1 MSKIKIAVI
10 VGSTRIGRFADHP
23 AKWIADIARKRPEFE
38 VEVLDLLDY
47 PMPFFGEARA
57 SEAESETAERWK
69 KKLREFDGFI
79 FTVAEYNHGPTAVL
93 KNAID
98 LGDFIQK
105 PVGFVGYGGVGGARA
120 VEQLRL
126 VFVEMSAA
134 SVKTG
139 VHISFPEYLS
149 VVKEGKSLGDYAHLN
164 EAVKNMLDQLSWWG
178 NALKAARAVVTAAA

>member
-1 MSKIKIAVI
+1 MSKLKIAVI

-23 AKWIADIARKRPEFE
+23 AKWISAIAAERPELD

-47 PMPFFGEARA
+47 PMAFFGEASA

-69 KKLREFDGFI
+69 KKLREFDGYI
-79 FTVAEYNHGPTAVL
+79 LTVAEYNHAPTAVL

-105 PVGFVGYGGVGGARA
+105 PVAFVGYGGVGGARA
-120 VEQLRL
+120 VEHLRL

-134 SVKTG
+134 SVRTG

-149 VVKEGKSLGDYAHLN
+149 VAKDGKSLNDYPHLA
-164 EAVKNMLDQLSWWG
+164 EAAKNQLDQLIWWG
-178 NALKAARAVVTAAA
+178 KALKAARAG

>member
-10 VGSTRIGRFADHP
+10 VGSTRIGRFAGHP

-149 VVKEGKSLGDYAHLN
+149 VVKEGKNLGDYAHLN
-164 EAVKNMLDQLSWWG
+164 EAAKNMLDQLGWWG

>member
-1 MSKIKIAVI
+1 MNKLKIAVI
-10 VGSTRIGRFADHP
+10 VGSTRIRRFADHP
-23 AKWIADIARKRPEFE
+23 AKWIAEIAAQRPEFE

-47 PMPFFGEARA
+47 PMAFFGEARA
-57 SEAESETAERWK
+57 LEAESETAERWK
-69 KKLREFDGFI
+69 KKLREFDGFV

-105 PVGFVGYGGVGGARA
+105 PVAFVGYGGVGGARA

-126 VFVEMSAA
+126 VFVEMGAA

-139 VHISFPEYLS
+139 VHISFPEYLA
-149 VVKEGKSLGDYAHLN
+149 VAKEGKSLSDYPHLV
-164 EAVKNMLDQLSWWG
+164 EAAKNQLDQLAWWG
-178 NALKAARAVVTAAA
+178 KALKAARSQ